1 MGIYSKTDKRFGYKP
16 TKFKEVSDQF
26 VQKLR
31 SRFGSSEFE
40 QKDVKQLLWDEPF
53 KIHPR
58 LVHEIGRAHV

>member
-1 MGIYSKTDKRFGYKP
+1 MGIYSKTDKRFGYNPAKL
-16 TKFKEVSDQF
+16 KEVSDQF

-58 LVHEIGRAHV
+58 LEIC